1 MTSMKTPRG
10 ADPLRWRERA
20 ASGAAPIDESRAAVL
35 AHAAAQV
42 PPLGSQ
48 GLSRIR
54 HAVLARRADGR
65 SLRRFL
71 LSGGLSTGAR
81 FAVGIGLV
89 LVCAAT
95 AGGATVLWRRY
106 LRAPARVAPS
116 AGETRVIPHR
126 PTRPSSAANH
136 LGAFSPPVQAPE
148 PPPVPAALPVAE
160 APRPAPRAGDRARPA
175 PSRLAL
181 SDPPEPA
188 PPVPAAVEIPALAPS
203 PSPGEMPAPAAR
215 DTEAGLVAQA
225 LSDLRQHDDPRA
237 ALSTLDRYA
246 QAFPHGVLE
255 NEAWRTRVEAAI
267 QLQDLKTALK
277 LLESRPSSA
286 DPLAGDLL
294 LTRAELRAAAGHFSE
309 ALADFNRVLESAA
322 GPLAAG
328 GDERALYG
336 RAVCLGRL
344 AQDERARVDLLA
356 YQRRFPSGRFA
367 GEVQRLLAGSIASKR
382 Q

>member
-1 MTSMKTPRG
+1 
-10 ADPLRWRERA
+10 
-20 ASGAAPIDESRAAVL
+20 
-35 AHAAAQV
+35 
-42 PPLGSQ
+42 
-48 GLSRIR
+48 
-54 HAVLARRADGR
+54 
-65 SLRRFL
+65 
-71 LSGGLSTGAR
+71 
-81 FAVGIGLV
+81 
-89 LVCAAT
+89 
-95 AGGATVLWRRY
+95 
-106 LRAPARVAPS
+106 
-116 AGETRVIPHR
+116 
-126 PTRPSSAANH
+126 
-136 LGAFSPPVQAPE
+136 
-148 PPPVPAALPVAE
+148 
-160 APRPAPRAGDRARPA
+160 
-175 PSRLAL
+175 
-181 SDPPEPA
+181 
-188 PPVPAAVEIPALAPS
+188 
-203 PSPGEMPAPAAR
+203 MPAPAAR

-277 LLESRPSSA
+277 LLDSRPSSA

-294 LTRAELRAAAGHFSE
+294 LMRAELRAAAGHFSE
-309 ALADFNRVLESAA
+309 ALADFNRVLESAD

-356 YQRRFPSGRFA
+356 YQKRFPSGRFA

>member
-1 MTSMKTPRG
+1 MKTPREG
-10 ADPLRWRERA
+10 DPTRWRERA
-20 ASGAAPIDESRAAVL
+20 AGGAAPVDGSRAALL
-35 AHAAAQV
+35 ADAAAQV
-42 PPLGSQ
+42 QPLGPQ

-65 SLRRFL
+65 SLPRFS
-71 LSGGLSTGAR
+71 LSGGLPTR
-81 FAVGIGLV
+81 LRVAVAFGLV

-116 AGETRVIPHR
+116 AGETRRAVPR
-126 PTRPSSAANH
+126 PPSRPSSAANH
-136 LGAFSPPVQAPE
+136 PGAFSPPEPGPE
-148 PPPVPAALPVAE
+148 PPPSPAALPIAE
-160 APRPAPRAGDRARPA
+160 PPPPATAAGDRWRPA
-175 PSRLAL
+175 SPRVAL
-181 SDPPEPA
+181 SDRPEPA
-188 PPVPAAVEIPALAPS
+188 PPIPAAAEIPAQAP
-203 PSPGEMPAPAAR
+203 PAPVLGELPAPAPR

-246 QAFPHGVLE
+246 QEFPHGVLE
-255 NEAWRTRVEAAI
+255 TEAWRTRVEAI
-267 QLQDLKTALK
+267 QLQDLKTALR
-277 LLESRPSSA
+277 LLESRPSAA
-286 DPLAGDLL
+286 DAPGADLL

-309 ALADFNRVLESAA
+309 ALADFNGVLESAD

-344 AQDERARVDLLA
+344 AQDEHARVDLLA
-356 YQRRFPSGRFA
+356 YQKRFPNGRFA
-367 GEVQRLLAGSIASKR
+367 GEVQRLLAGSIPSKR